1 MKVCTIKYLRKYDET
16 VIVFKKSF
24 NESDRIIK
32 LDVLKDAIHILEQ
45 QYDTILLKTRS
56 KNAK

>member
-24 NESDRIIK
+24 NESDRLLK
-32 LDVLKDAIHILEQ
+32 LDLLKDAIQILEQ